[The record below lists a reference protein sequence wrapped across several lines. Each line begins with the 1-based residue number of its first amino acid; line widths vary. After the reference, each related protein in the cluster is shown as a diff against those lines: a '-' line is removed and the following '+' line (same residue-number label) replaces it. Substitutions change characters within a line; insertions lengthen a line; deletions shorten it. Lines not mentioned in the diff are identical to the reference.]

1 MGKSDEYIEYD
12 AYMRYLK
19 KVTVEQAD
27 QRKMKDAVLS
37 QTAERT
43 ELHMALVLLKR
54 LSAAAAIVIICALG
68 MAGFALASSSGS
80 KGDDG
85 SLWCRARV
93 EGGDSKGGL
102 KLYEAYEHSKH
113 IRDRFL

>member
-19 KVTVEQAD
+19 KVTGEQTD
-27 QRKMKDAVLS
+27 QQKMKDAVLS

-54 LSAAAAIVIICALG
+54 LSVQLRSLSYAHWGWPDLPWCLRPGPRVTKTI
-68 MAGFALASSSGS
+68 SGP
-80 KGDDG
+80 
-85 SLWCRARV
+85 V
-93 EGGDSKGGL
+93 HGL
-102 KLYEAYEHSKH
+102 KTGLQKAG
-113 IRDRFL
+113 